1 MSMAFSQLPARSLEN
16 HTSSSHMGRVSGSSQ
31 HFSSAEPLG
40 SSSNCSLAAF
50 VTLDSLH
57 RPQNMARNKAADL
70 RDGYGSSSLAGS
82 SPGRDN
88 FSAQASASCPSP
100 LEDSKD
106 KIPAPLFVSE
116 K

>member
-1 MSMAFSQLPARSLEN
+1 
-16 HTSSSHMGRVSGSSQ
+16 
-31 HFSSAEPLG
+31 
-40 SSSNCSLAAF
+40 
-50 VTLDSLH
+50 
-57 RPQNMARNKAADL
+57 MARNKAADL
-70 RDGYGSSSLAGS
+70 QGGYGSRSLAGS